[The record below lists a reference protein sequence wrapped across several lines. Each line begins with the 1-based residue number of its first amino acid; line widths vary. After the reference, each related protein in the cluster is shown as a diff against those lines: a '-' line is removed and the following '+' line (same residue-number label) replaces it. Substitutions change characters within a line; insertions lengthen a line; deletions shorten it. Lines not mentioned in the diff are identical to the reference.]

1 MTCGI
6 AENPVNARSSITERV
21 LTYARE
27 KKCRLVSPTQQALQ
41 PTHKSLYTT
50 PARSP
55 EGIGSFTPNMLPS
68 LKDEKTQKEEQKELS
83 VLSSVKDL
91 FIYLFILFK
100 YYNSQRFPITVNEHV
115 KDLKQT
121 HKKKAVL
128 LDVTKSKYIVDDNDK

>member
-21 LTYARE
+21 LTYALE

-41 PTHKSLYTT
+41 PAQKSLYTT

-68 LKDEKTQKEEQKELS
+68 LKDEKTQKEKQKELS

-128 LDVTKSKYIVDDNDK
+128 LDVTKIKYIVDDNDK

>member
-1 MTCGI
+1 MRE
-6 AENPVNARSSITERV
+6 APSLNACSRTR
-21 LTYARE
+21 LK

-41 PTHKSLYTT
+41 PAQKSLYTT

-83 VLSSVKDL
+83 VLSSLQDL
-91 FIYLFILFK
+91 FIYSFIYLFI
-100 YYNSQRFPITVNEHV
+100 YYNSQRFPITVNVHV

>member
-6 AENPVNARSSITERV
+6 AENPVNARGSITERV
-21 LTYARE
+21 LTYALE

-41 PTHKSLYTT
+41 PALKSLYTT

-83 VLSSVKDL
+83 VLSSVEDRGNRQGNL
-91 FIYLFILFK
+91 
-100 YYNSQRFPITVNEHV
+100 T
-115 KDLKQT
+115 KQA
-121 HKKKAVL
+121 KPV
-128 LDVTKSKYIVDDNDK
+128 

>member
-6 AENPVNARSSITERV
+6 AENPVNARGSITERV
-21 LTYARE
+21 LTYALE

-41 PTHKSLYTT
+41 PALKSLYTT